1 MNAKKGAHIT
11 PEMAAGVAGHAL
23 ESRRASRF
31 LVRTA
36 HYHRFLVVGQFRF
49 DVVGGDITLGI
60 CLRARRKT
68 PAEVNANAVR
78 VARIAIGETEK
89 PRPKNPAAV
98 ALGRLG
104 ASKGGNAR
112 AAALSAMERSAIARK
127 AAESG
132 GTRNYLRHSQVTDK
146 EHVARISEL
155 VYSLDE
161 AVVAAR
167 KDGLTVNLSVS
178 AQNSPLPLTHQ
189 IERTTPL
196 FDVGKKVDISDA
208 K

>member
-1 MNAKKGAHIT
+1 M
-11 PEMAAGVAGHAL
+11 
-23 ESRRASRF
+23 
-31 LVRTA
+31 
-36 HYHRFLVVGQFRF
+36 
-49 DVVGGDITLGI
+49 
-60 CLRARRKT
+60 
-68 PAEVNANAVR
+68 
-78 VARIAIGETEK
+78 
-89 PRPKNPAAV
+89 
-98 ALGRLG
+98 
-104 ASKGGNAR
+104 
-112 AAALSAMERSAIARK
+112 
-127 AAESG
+127 
-132 GTRNYLRHSQVTDK
+132 TDK